1 MASKRWRCFFCDE
14 VFTTRRDAWLHFG
27 DTTDLPTC
35 VDPLREDERA
45 RMNEVRELRDEVIRQ
60 QAVAEEF
67 SDSKDLLDSLYEEL
81 RRYFGRDCNSVWLA
95 GDRYKSALNRISDFA
110 PAPAA
115 SKPEAGIAGDTMR
128 ETNRG

>member
-1 MASKRWRCFFCDE
+1 MCGKSSPTPPASGPRERVGCWDREKFGRRCGRWGKILMASKRWRCFFCDE

-60 QAVAEEF
+60 QARGRHC
-67 SDSKDLLDSLYEEL
+67 
-81 RRYFGRDCNSVWLA
+81 RRHDARDKPWIANRNLCGRSSTSV
-95 GDRYKSALNRISDFA
+95 R
-110 PAPAA
+110 
-115 SKPEAGIAGDTMR
+115 
-128 ETNRG
+128 